1 MKYLIMLLLLTTPI
15 KTGFAVKTN
24 KSDYYTIQ
32 ARITYYHPH
41 QDKWGSRVADPKT
54 RRAKHGITVAAHPDF
69 KFGQKI
75 EIPHLSDHFGDPV
88 FIVQDRGGA
97 VTSKKAAKGKGYVFD
112 VFCKD
117 VKTYRRMIKNKEWM
131 KVKVFRK

>member
-1 MKYLIMLLLLTTPI
+1 MKYLIILILLTIP
-15 KTGFAVKTN
+15 N
-24 KSDYYTIQ
+24 KVGYAAKSNKPDYYTIE

-41 QDKWGSRVADPKT
+41 QDKWGSQVADPNT
-54 RRAKHGITVAAHPDF
+54 SRAKHGVTVAAHPDF

-75 EIPHLSDHFGDPV
+75 EIPHLSDHFGDPI

-97 VTSKKAAKGKGYVFD
+97 VTSKRASRGKGYVFD

-117 VKTYRRMIKNKEWM
+117 IKTYKRMIKNKEWM
-131 KVKVFRK
+131 TVKVYRK